1 MCTRVWLSFF
11 LLFCFLLLSSPP
23 SNFNLYFHFYSSSS
37 SPSACLTT
45 PLNSLSSSPL
55 HTYSHTFTTYL
66 LILFLL
72 HIYTSLTLILTPSP
86 LYLSTP
92 LLLCI
97 FLLLFTSPTLYLTS
111 FLLSLLS
118 LIKAYGDPK
127 SVDDE
132 TLNFILQPG
141 LLEGAADVFLDFISY
156 RLVKGRVKVSS
167 KSGQFTMKFFEIWN
181 FFSQWRLLNIWKI
194 LPCILFI

>member
-1 MCTRVWLSFF
+1 MLFAVLRETGLGKSFF
-11 LLFCFLLLSSPP
+11 GGVAQPEPLRNILRQVPDACVRGCDYHSFFSSVFYCSLLLSSPP

-45 PLNSLSSSPL
+45 LLNSLSSSPL

-156 RLVKGRVKVSS
+156 R
-167 KSGQFTMKFFEIWN
+167 
-181 FFSQWRLLNIWKI
+181 
-194 LPCILFI
+194 